1 VTRTALAVPIAMDL
15 LTWLVVGLVAGA
27 LASAVMGGSGFGLAG
42 DIALGI
48 LGALV
53 GSWGFRELGWKAP
66 FAGLSGV
73 ITVAL
78 LGAIVLLIAT
88 RLLRST
94 LTAGRRR

>member
-1 VTRTALAVPIAMDL
+1 MDL
-15 LTWLVVGLVAGA
+15 ITWLVVGLVAGA
-27 LASAVMGGSGFGLAG
+27 LASAIMGGSGFGLAG

-53 GSWGFRELGWKAP
+53 GSWGFRQLGWHAP

-78 LGAIVLLIAT
+78 LGALAVLITT
-88 RLLRST
+88 RVLRSLVT
-94 LTAGRRR
+94 SARAR